1 MVIHLLDLNATPPD
15 DGDDEVVLGVG
26 EDIADE
32 EGAINIAPDEGVEQP
47 QRRLRKWLDD
57 DQRYAQF
64 NQASKPA
71 SQQPSP
77 PKNPAKPP
85 QRQHSDQQQ
94 SPPPAP
100 RRRQADPGD

>member
-26 EDIADE
+26 EAIVDE
-32 EGAINIAPDEGVEQP
+32 EGAINIAPGEGDAVLEICD
-47 QRRLRKWLDD
+47 RRLRKWLDD
-57 DQRYAQF
+57 DQRYAF
-64 NQASKPA
+64 YSSNSTKLA

-85 QRQHSDQQQ
+85 RH
-94 SPPPAP
+94 
-100 RRRQADPGD
+100 